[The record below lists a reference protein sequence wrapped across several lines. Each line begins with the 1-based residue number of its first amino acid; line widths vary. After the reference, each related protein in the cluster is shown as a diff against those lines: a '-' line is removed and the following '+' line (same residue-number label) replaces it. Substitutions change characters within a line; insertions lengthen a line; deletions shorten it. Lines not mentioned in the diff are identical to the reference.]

1 MGMKQNDNQNQGV
14 KMTIIANGYDSK
26 TGIFQMGS
34 DFIAVGGYQSKT
46 FKTEKGARKWAAK
59 RGII

>member
-1 MGMKQNDNQNQGV
+1 MVMTNNNTNGERE
-14 KMTIIANGYDSK
+14 MTIITNGYDSK
-26 TGIFQMGS
+26 TGIFQDGS
-34 DFIAVGGYQSKT
+34 DFIAVGGSQSKT

>member
-1 MGMKQNDNQNQGV
+1 MKQNNNQNGER

-26 TGIFQMGS
+26 TGIFQDGS
-34 DFIAVGGYQSKT
+34 DFIAVGGSQSKT
-46 FKTEKGARKWAAK
+46 FKTEKGARKWATK